1 MSHSFQSQPA
11 QAINFSNQ
19 HEPKKEHSCQIIMKH
34 SWKGTKGFLVYSM
47 KGTSYFAIRTIS
59 APASTAA
66 GNAAG
71 STEETQ
77 TCRNQWSIRHVH
89 GNQG

>member
-1 MSHSFQSQPA
+1 MRRGH
-11 QAINFSNQ
+11 
-19 HEPKKEHSCQIIMKH
+19 
-34 SWKGTKGFLVYSM
+34 
-47 KGTSYFAIRTIS
+47 TIK

-77 TCRNQWSIRHVH
+77 TCKYVKPKIKLKIFTLIVLEIAFMFLVLIHILNKLIRATKIR
-89 GNQG
+89 